1 MGVDSLPPHGL
12 HQLLIWSVDNYH
24 FESQIVIWATS
35 LLFVPETPAHFIR
48 WAVIH
53 LGLSVE
59 GGILAAITRTSI
71 LLTRTI
77 TTTWLEI
84 FNQSNDLWFYNMQYW
99 DIQSQQWSRFC
110 SSRGAWVVA
119 RDQPSWPG
127 FDRCHQ
133 DNVAIVNLQ
142 RFYLQEFY
150 QIKRSLDESSQLS
163 AGLGDLVKRWRKF
176 NVGADVDVDVG
187 VDADV

>member
-59 GGILAAITRTSI
+59 GGILAATTRTV
-71 LLTRTI
+71 TDNHTI
-77 TTTWLEI
+77 QLNHPGLAYSDSGT
-84 FNQSNDLWFYNMQYW
+84 NRACYYNSNDCYY
-99 DIQSQQWSRFC
+99 
-110 SSRGAWVVA
+110 
-119 RDQPSWPG
+119 
-127 FDRCHQ
+127 
-133 DNVAIVNLQ
+133 
-142 RFYLQEFY
+142 YYYYE
-150 QIKRSLDESSQLS
+150 
-163 AGLGDLVKRWRKF
+163 
-176 NVGADVDVDVG
+176 
-187 VDADV
+187 

>member
-12 HQLLIWSVDNYH
+12 HQLLIRSVDNYH

-77 TTTWLEI
+77 TTT
-84 FNQSNDLWFYNMQYW
+84 
-99 DIQSQQWSRFC
+99 
-110 SSRGAWVVA
+110 
-119 RDQPSWPG
+119 
-127 FDRCHQ
+127 
-133 DNVAIVNLQ
+133 
-142 RFYLQEFY
+142 
-150 QIKRSLDESSQLS
+150 
-163 AGLGDLVKRWRKF
+163 
-176 NVGADVDVDVG
+176 
-187 VDADV
+187 

>member
-12 HQLLIWSVDNYH
+12 HQLLIRSVDNYH

-71 LLTRTI
+71 LLREGVNEKKTFSFGHCLNHLKNPTPDPNLGNLVLFFPDVKIQDLKI
-77 TTTWLEI
+77 T
-84 FNQSNDLWFYNMQYW
+84 
-99 DIQSQQWSRFC
+99 
-110 SSRGAWVVA
+110 
-119 RDQPSWPG
+119 
-127 FDRCHQ
+127 
-133 DNVAIVNLQ
+133 
-142 RFYLQEFY
+142 
-150 QIKRSLDESSQLS
+150 
-163 AGLGDLVKRWRKF
+163 
-176 NVGADVDVDVG
+176 
-187 VDADV
+187 

>member
-1 MGVDSLPPHGL
+1 MECWQLP
-12 HQLLIWSVDNYH
+12 

-71 LLTRTI
+71 LFTRNI
-77 TTTWLEI
+77 TTTSRLTPRLEI
-84 FNQSNDLWFYNMQYW
+84 FNHSNDLRYYNMWYW

-133 DNVAIVNLQ
+133 DNVAMVNLQ
-142 RFYLQEFY
+142 RFLF
-150 QIKRSLDESSQLS
+150 
-163 AGLGDLVKRWRKF
+163 AGVLPDQAQFGREQSTFSRPWWPCQKVEKI
-176 NVGADVDVDVG
+176 
-187 VDADV
+187 

>member
-48 WAVIH
+48 WTVIH

-71 LLTRTI
+71 LFTRNI
-77 TTTWLEI
+77 TTT
-84 FNQSNDLWFYNMQYW
+84 
-99 DIQSQQWSRFC
+99 SRLT
-110 SSRGAWVVA
+110 
-119 RDQPSWPG
+119 P
-127 FDRCHQ
+127 
-133 DNVAIVNLQ
+133 
-142 RFYLQEFY
+142 
-150 QIKRSLDESSQLS
+150 
-163 AGLGDLVKRWRKF
+163 
-176 NVGADVDVDVG
+176 
-187 VDADV
+187 